1 MEYSRL
7 PFDHNKRLYDSQ
19 KRITPLVLRDFAT
32 MREQL
37 GEIFQRLQH
46 SIDQCSDAA
55 DNLISNEHGDDCDV
69 CIFLRNMHLRYR
81 HDLTLFK
88 AHLANARSTLEIVT
102 RQSTI
107 NSASPEA
114 FLGISLTARA
124 VLDSAF
130 RTAVLFT
137 SGDIRTFNKQL
148 ADSLHALSKL
158 VWSTLPQNID
168 HDLGDVLTEYSS
180 LSNSKKNNSALYADP
195 APTFKA
201 KVDHMRNINQDPG
214 FAGFFDDCESFYN
227 ALSDMVHGGSATIAA
242 SNLQGPKIVM
252 VADETRFVASA
263 HQLIE
268 LTGILSVLTIKLL
281 IYFHLPVL
289 IYTLAGIEGCER
301 VKKEFSAL
309 HSSLLK
315 SVSGLSF

>member
-1 MEYSRL
+1 MEDSRL

-19 KRITPLVLRDFAT
+19 KRVMPLVLRDFAA

-37 GEIFQRLQH
+37 GEIFQCLEH

-55 DNLISNEHGDDCDV
+55 GNLISGEHGDDCDACV
-69 CIFLRNMHLRYR
+69 FLRNMHLRYL

-88 AHLANARSTLEIVT
+88 THLANARSTLKSVT
-102 RQSTI
+102 HQSAI

-114 FLGISLTARA
+114 FLGIALTARA

-148 ADSLHALSKL
+148 ADSLHAFSKL

-180 LSNSKKNNSALYADP
+180 LSNSQKNNSALYADP

-201 KVDHMRNINQDPG
+201 KIDYMRNINQDPG

-227 ALSDMVHGGSATIAA
+227 ALSDMVHGGSATISA
-242 SNLQGPKIVM
+242 SNLQGPQIVM
-252 VADETRFVASA
+252 VADETRFVVSA
-263 HQLIE
+263 HQLTE

-281 IYFHLPVL
+281 INFHLPVL
-289 IYTLAGIEGCER
+289 VYTLARIEGCE
-301 VKKEFSAL
+301 KMTQSFSDL

-315 SVSGLSF
+315 IVSGLSF